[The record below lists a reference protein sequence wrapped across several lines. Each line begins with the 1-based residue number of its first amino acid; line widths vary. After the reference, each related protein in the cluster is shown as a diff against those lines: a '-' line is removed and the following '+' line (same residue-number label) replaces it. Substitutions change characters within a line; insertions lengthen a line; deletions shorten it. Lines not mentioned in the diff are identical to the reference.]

1 MLNNKIK
8 KKSHFEKL
16 TKAKKKVI
24 KRMSI
29 KYEKRK
35 KKWRVKL
42 RKKNKFKNILNLK
55 KKQKSKE

>member
-35 KKWRVKL
+35 KKM
-42 RKKNKFKNILNLK
+42 
-55 KKQKSKE
+55 EG